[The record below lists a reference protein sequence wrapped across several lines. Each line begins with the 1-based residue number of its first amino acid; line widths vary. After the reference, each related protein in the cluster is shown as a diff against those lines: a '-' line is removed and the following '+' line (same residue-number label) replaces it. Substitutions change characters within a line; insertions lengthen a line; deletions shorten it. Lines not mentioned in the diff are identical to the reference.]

1 MKSVRPAI
9 GNPGRAIVALA
20 MCVLQSKTVA
30 DDGVWPYVDV
40 NSGASAYI
48 SVMEGK
54 VAIAEEALSAT
65 FCKEGSDAICVLTD
79 YFEFAIPRNVGDR
92 TEWVYSERRYCVTQR
107 YRQDLQ
113 GKGGF
118 RFVIFSTSAKTPC
131 DSDSGFD
138 QVAIYSELKG
148 LELISRD
155 LAEDGELELFLVG
168 EKGFGVK

>member
-1 MKSVRPAI
+1 MLVTRRS
-9 GNPGRAIVALA
+9 IVTLLL
-20 MCVLQSKTVA
+20 CILQTKIVA

-65 FCKEGSDAICVLTD
+65 FCTEDSDTICVLTD
-79 YFEFAIPRNVGDR
+79 YFEFAIPSNVGDR

-113 GKGGF
+113 GKVGF

-131 DSDSGFD
+131 DSDGGFD
-138 QVAIYSELKG
+138 QVAVFSQLKG

-155 LAEDGELELFLVG
+155 LAEGGELELFLVG